1 MMEGIGFYCGLTM
14 RWFRDAFCD
23 LEKLEAERTGVD
35 AYTLMERA
43 AHGVPPGSNGVIAI
57 LSNLMVASRWIHASP
72 AFVQFN
78 VGDPAHSGKKE
89 CIRAIEEAAAYV
101 SYGHLQVIEEIT
113 GRPIDHAV
121 FTGGAS
127 KGTLWP
133 RVLADVLGI
142 PVSVPR
148 VKESTALGAAM
159 FAGIGAGLYPDVA
172 TAARQVVSFEAT
184 LEPDPEVHQQYGE
197 LYAKWSRVYGAELAL
212 VENGL
217 LRPLWRAAGT

>member
-1 MMEGIGFYCGLTM
+1 MEGICFYCGLSM

-35 AYTLMERA
+35 AYTLMERLA
-43 AHGVPPGSNGVIAI
+43 RGVPPGSNDVIGI

-78 VGDPAHSGKKE
+78 MGDPANSGKKE
-89 CIRAIEEAAAYV
+89 CIRAVEEAAAYV
-101 SYGHLQVIEEIT
+101 SYGHLKVIEEIT

-127 KGTLWP
+127 KGNLWQ
-133 RVLADVLGI
+133 RILADVLGLPI
-142 PVSVPR
+142 KVPR

-159 FAGIGAGLYPDVA
+159 FAGVGAGVFPDVA
-172 TAARQVVSFEAT
+172 TAARKVVSFEKT
-184 LEPDPEVHQQYGE
+184 VDPDPETHSRYRD
-197 LYAKWSRVYGAELAL
+197 LYEKWIQVYNAQLGL
-212 VENGL
+212 VEDGL
-217 LRPLWRAAGT
+217 LKPLWRAAGT

>member
-1 MMEGIGFYCGLTM
+1 
-14 RWFRDAFCD
+14 
-23 LEKLEAERTGVD
+23 
-35 AYTLMERA
+35 
-43 AHGVPPGSNGVIAI
+43 VPPGSNGVIAI

-78 VGDPAHSGKKE
+78 VGDPAHSGRKE